1 MTKITENKYGKYSN
15 EIDKILEKITN
26 FSLDDRSRL
35 DAAYA
40 YDAAAAAYD
49 AAAAYAYDAAAAY
62 AADAFAYAAYAYDA
76 AAAAY
81 DAFAYAAYDADA
93 AAYDA
98 TATTAARDNWW
109 KFRRVFWY
117 AILAWLAKDKIT
129 TAQFDLLMT
138 GYKHYT
144 ATEEKEDETNTT
156 ASGLKC
162 VSNHLLP
169 LGSNGMV
176 TVLGCGCSYEF
187 KLTPSKDNS
196 HKAHV
201 FQITGYENA

>member
-1 MTKITENKYGKYSN
+1 M
-15 EIDKILEKITN
+15 
-26 FSLDDRSRL
+26 
-35 DAAYA
+35 
-40 YDAAAAAYD
+40 
-49 AAAAYAYDAAAAY
+49 
-62 AADAFAYAAYAYDA
+62 
-76 AAAAY
+76 
-81 DAFAYAAYDADA
+81 
-93 AAYDA
+93 
-98 TATTAARDNWW
+98 
-109 KFRRVFWY
+109 FWY

-169 LGSNGMV
+169 LGSTGMV

>member
-35 DAAYA
+35 DAAAAAAVYA
-40 YDAAAAAYD
+40 AVYAAAAYD
-49 AAAAYAYDAAAAY
+49 AYD
-62 AADAFAYAAYAYDA
+62 
-76 AAAAY
+76 AAY
-81 DAFAYAAYDADA
+81 DAYDAAYDADA
-93 AAYDA
+93 YAADADAYADAYDAAYD
-98 TATTAARDNWW
+98 ARDNWW

>member
-15 EIDKILEKITN
+15 EIDKILEKSTN

-35 DAAYA
+35 DADA
-40 YDAAAAAYD
+40 YDAAYD
-49 AAAAYAYDAAAAY
+49 
-62 AADAFAYAAYAYDA
+62 
-76 AAAAY
+76 
-81 DAFAYAAYDADA
+81 
-93 AAYDA
+93 
-98 TATTAARDNWW
+98 ARDNWW